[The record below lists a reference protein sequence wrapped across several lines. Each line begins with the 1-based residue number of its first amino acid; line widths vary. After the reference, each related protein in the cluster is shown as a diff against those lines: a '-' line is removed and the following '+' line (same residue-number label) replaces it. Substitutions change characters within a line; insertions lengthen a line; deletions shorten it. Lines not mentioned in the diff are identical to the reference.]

1 MWETFLGK
9 GRGIM
14 RRIWAIIF
22 MLPILLLFNGTSLD
36 ASEAVYIVKSG
47 DSLWKISSQQGIT
60 VKEIKELNNLTSDS
74 LKIGQKLL
82 LKGSIGVETGDS
94 LGQESYTVQA
104 GDSLELIAQKFAMT
118 VARLKEL
125 NNLNS
130 DILNAGAQLR
140 VENRNLANP
149 SRAGFP
155 LDGRLIIEKAA
166 QYLGTAYRYGGEGP
180 AGFDCSGF
188 VRYIFSNFGY
198 NLPHNAA
205 AQFKSAYELDSS
217 EMMIG
222 DLVFFACGGKGIDH
236 VGIYS
241 GDNKF
246 IHSSSPRSGGVIY
259 SSLTEGYYAGKYV
272 GARRILR

>member
-1 MWETFLGK
+1 
-9 GRGIM
+9 M
-14 RRIWAIIF
+14 RRFWAIIF
-22 MLPILLLFNGTSLD
+22 MLPIFLLFNGTSLE

-47 DSLWKISSQQGIT
+47 DSLWKISSQQGIS

-82 LKGSIGVETGDS
+82 LKGSSGVQAGDT

-104 GDSLELIAQKFAMT
+104 GDSLELIAQKFGMT

-125 NNLNS
+125 NNLTS
-130 DILNAGAQLR
+130 DVLNTGHQLR
-140 VENRNLANP
+140 VENRSLINP

-155 LDGRLIIEKAA
+155 LDGRFIIEKAA

-205 AQFKSAYELDSS
+205 AQYNCASEFDGS

>member
-1 MWETFLGK
+1 MG
-9 GRGIM
+9 
-14 RRIWAIIF
+14 
-22 MLPILLLFNGTSLD
+22 GTSLE
-36 ASEAVYIVKSG
+36 ASESVYIVKSG
-47 DSLWKISSQQGIT
+47 DSLWKISAQQGISI
-60 VKEIKELNNLTSDS
+60 KEIKEINHLSSDS

-82 LKGSIGVETGDS
+82 LGGNREAEAGKDITAV
-94 LGQESYTVQA
+94 GQESYTVQA
-104 GDSLELIAQKFAMT
+104 GDNLGLIAQKFGMT

-130 DILNAGAQLR
+130 DILNEGHQLR

-149 SRAGFP
+149 SRSGVP
-155 LDGRLIIEKAA
+155 LDGRFIIEKAA

-198 NLPHNAA
+198 DLPHNAA
-205 AQFKSAYELDSS
+205 AQFKTGAELDGS
-217 EMMIG
+217 EMKIG
-222 DLVFFACGGKGIDH
+222 DLVFFACGGRGIDH

-241 GDNKF
+241 GDMKF

-259 SSLTEGYYAGKYV
+259 SSLSEGYYAGKYV
-272 GARRILR
+272 GARRIFH